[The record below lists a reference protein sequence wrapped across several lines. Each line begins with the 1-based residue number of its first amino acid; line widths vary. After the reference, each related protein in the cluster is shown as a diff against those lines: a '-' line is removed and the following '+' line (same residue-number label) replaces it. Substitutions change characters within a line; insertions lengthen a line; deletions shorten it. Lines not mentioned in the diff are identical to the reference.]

1 MEVHL
6 IVVQQTPGSLWH
18 YLLHSRVKVPR
29 EADNGAQI
37 HLFHQRV
44 WPWQARPQSDTHSH
58 ILWSSFWI
66 FTTRICNRGTQR
78 MGRVG
83 WTSHRKLTWQSC
95 AHAASHAQLPLRRKG
110 GKIYNWTKGG
120 VTGERKQERGGST
133 SAHDFTASAA
143 TSTAGRQPANGVVR
157 GIGICALFTSF

>member
-95 AHAASHAQLPLRRKG
+95 TQPHTHNCHFEEKEEKYIIEQKEEWQGRGNRRGEVAHLHTTLQPLLPRQRQADSLP
-110 GKIYNWTKGG
+110 
-120 VTGERKQERGGST
+120 
-133 SAHDFTASAA
+133 TAWWEE
-143 TSTAGRQPANGVVR
+143 
-157 GIGICALFTSF
+157 